1 MGLANH
7 SRRPR
12 LTATLDLAAGEWLGF
27 VKYTVFQ
34 RDIGATAAE
43 VPGGDFDEVAAA
55 SAAEWARRWE
65 TSQIEVSGDPFAEQA
80 LRFAAFQ
87 LIGGAPRSSEGAGVG
102 ARLLSGYGYRH
113 HVFWDADIFVVPY
126 LTMTQPDLARAHLGY
141 RYRGLDGARRKAAR
155 YGKAGAFFAW
165 ESAGTGDEV
174 TPDWGETPDGE
185 RIRIRTGEIE
195 EHIVA
200 DVAYAIDHY
209 LRWTDDQEF
218 LTARGAEMTLD
229 GARYWQDRAEVD
241 REGRAHLRNVI
252 GPDEYHVGVDDNF
265 FTNAMAAWHLRNAV
279 EYAAGRVDL
288 ESRLSLPDGWEEA
301 FLALADGLEPSPG
314 PDGVFEQHDGYFD
327 LDDVDLSRF
336 EPRGAPLH
344 AIFGE
349 KRLQRSQITK
359 QADVVMGLVLLD
371 ALQRRE
377 LIEANLDYYGV
388 RTDHGSSL
396 SLAMHSLAASMAD
409 RPDQA
414 YDYFRRAAAID
425 LEDSMLNSHHG
436 IHAATQG
443 GLLQAA
449 LMGFG
454 GLHLGEDGP
463 RPIARLPDH
472 WDSLGFS
479 FVHRGTRQASEKSEE
494 ASRPVGQKP
503 HGRPQRRRISMR
515 HRTYVVLVLLLALIA
530 ACGDGGGADTTTA
543 GATETTTGDTAGATT
558 TAAGEATTMAPEEGS
573 LEGVELSLWGWSSS
587 DAENT
592 ALSDLV
598 AQFSEETGA
607 VAAFQPQAEYDV
619 ALQAA
624 LTSGDPPDV
633 FYVDS
638 FRLPDLA
645 DSGAL
650 APVPEGAERPRRHLP
665 VVRKTFTFNGTWYCP
680 PKDFSTLGLVYDPA
694 VLEAAGVAV
703 PTTWEELAA
712 AAETL
717 TTGDAAAIAG
727 DKPRPVWHGGGI
739 SALGGVHVPG
749 RGGPDQRG
757 RPAITLDTPEAR
769 EAIEYVAGLYQDGCT
784 LTPAAVD
791 AGGPVRPSDRARSP

>member
-1 MGLANH
+1 MSDTWLLTEDRVWPERVPWKESLFSIANGHLGTRGTFEEGYGDSVPATFMHGLFVTPPGDIPYLAPLPDWTGVTITVDGVRMRLDDRIPLGYERSLDFRTGVLTRRVLWRGPGTGVIRAEFRRLLSMAVPELAAMEVRITSLTDDVQVGVETGLDGSISGPFGAPWRRLEWERTRPDRLDIRAESNDGQAAVNATCVVRGLGPLGLASH
-7 SRRPR
+7 TRRPR
-12 LTATLDLAAGEWLGF
+12 LTAHSRPRAGGVARVRQVHRLPAGQRGDNRRGAGRRLRRGRRCLCFRVDETLGDEPDRGLRRPVRRACPSSRRLPSH
-27 VKYTVFQ
+27 
-34 RDIGATAAE
+34 RRGAQ
-43 VPGGDFDEVAAA
+43 VRG
-55 SAAEWARRWE
+55 
-65 TSQIEVSGDPFAEQA
+65 
-80 LRFAAFQ
+80 
-87 LIGGAPRSSEGAGVG
+87 GAGVG

-126 LTMTQPDLARAHLGY
+126 LTITQPDLSRVHLGY

-174 TPDWGETPDGE
+174 TPDWGETADGE

-200 DVAYAIDHY
+200 DVAYAVDHY
-209 LRWTDDQEF
+209 LRWTDDRDF
-218 LTARGAEMTLD
+218 LTERGAEMILD

-265 FTNAMAAWHLRNAV
+265 FTNAMAAWHLRTAV
-279 EYAAGRVDL
+279 QHASGRVDL
-288 ESRLSLPDGWEEA
+288 ESRLGLPDGWEEM
-301 FLALADGLEPSPG
+301 FLALADGLEPRPG

-377 LIEANLDYYGV
+377 LIEANLDYYGP

-463 RPIARLPDH
+463 QTTTRLPDH

-479 FVHRGTRQASEKSEE
+479 FVHRGTRREREV
-494 ASRPVGQKP
+494 RGGKP
-503 HGRPQRRRISMR
+503 ARGAETPRADHN
-515 HRTYVVLVLLLALIA
+515 
-530 ACGDGGGADTTTA
+530 GGG
-543 GATETTTGDTAGATT
+543 
-558 TAAGEATTMAPEEGS
+558 
-573 LEGVELSLWGWSSS
+573 
-587 DAENT
+587 
-592 ALSDLV
+592 
-598 AQFSEETGA
+598 
-607 VAAFQPQAEYDV
+607 
-619 ALQAA
+619 
-624 LTSGDPPDV
+624 
-633 FYVDS
+633 
-638 FRLPDLA
+638 
-645 DSGAL
+645 
-650 APVPEGAERPRRHLP
+650 
-665 VVRKTFTFNGTWYCP
+665 
-680 PKDFSTLGLVYDPA
+680 
-694 VLEAAGVAV
+694 
-703 PTTWEELAA
+703 
-712 AAETL
+712 
-717 TTGDAAAIAG
+717 
-727 DKPRPVWHGGGI
+727 
-739 SALGGVHVPG
+739 
-749 RGGPDQRG
+749 
-757 RPAITLDTPEAR
+757 
-769 EAIEYVAGLYQDGCT
+769 
-784 LTPAAVD
+784 
-791 AGGPVRPSDRARSP
+791 